1 MDRLQTLKAKK
12 QRRIVGLMSGTSADG
27 IDAALVE
34 VEGAGP
40 GTRVRVLAFETLAL
54 DEGLRQGVFALFGEG
69 TSLDELCQLN
79 VALGEAFARAA
90 LGVIRV
96 AGLEAAAVDLIG
108 SHGQTVRHLPSGRP
122 PSTLQIGEPAVIA
135 QHTGIVTIADF
146 RPADMALGGQGAPLV
161 PLVDALLFGHGLR
174 GRAMLNIGGIAN
186 ATILP
191 AGGEAAQAW
200 AFDLGPGNALI
211 DGAAARFSGG
221 REACDRDGRGAAA
234 GKVNEQVLAGLLAHP
249 FLHLSP
255 PKSTGREQF
264 GAAYLEELFG
274 RHALEPADW
283 LATLTAFTA
292 RSIAQGLGRFALT
305 RTAVDEVWVSG
316 GGAHNPVL
324 MAQLR
329 ADLPGMKV
337 GALDELGISVDAKE
351 AVAFAV
357 LANET
362 LMERPGNLPAATGA
376 RRPAVLGKICLV

>member
-12 QRRIVGLMSGTSADG
+12 SRRIVGLMSGTSADG

-40 GTRVRVLAFETLAL
+40 GTRIKLLAFQTLPMH
-54 DEGLRQGVFALFGEG
+54 DTLRQGVFSLFGPAA
-69 TSLDELCQLN
+69 TLDELCQLN
-79 VALGEAFARAA
+79 FALGEAFAQAA
-90 LGVIRV
+90 LEVIRG
-96 AGLEAAAVDLIG
+96 AGLEPRAVDLIG
-108 SHGQTVRHLPSGRP
+108 SHGQTVRHLPLGRP
-122 PSTLQIGEPAVIA
+122 ASTLQIGEPAVIA
-135 QHTGIVTIADF
+135 QHTGIPTIADF

-161 PLVDALLFGHGLR
+161 PLVDFLLFGHGLR

-186 ATILP
+186 ATLLP
-191 AGGEAAQAW
+191 AGGEAGQAW

-221 REACDRDGRGAAA
+221 REHCDRDGRGAAA
-234 GKVNEQVLAGLLAHP
+234 GKVHEEVLAELLTHE
-249 FLHLSP
+249 FLHLPP

-264 GAAYLEELFG
+264 GAAFLESLFS
-274 RHALEPADW
+274 RHRLEPADW

-292 RSIAQGLGRFALT
+292 RSIAEGLARFALG

-324 MAQLR
+324 MARLR
-329 ADLPGMKV
+329 ADLPGLKV
-337 GALDELGISVDAKE
+337 GSLDELGISVDAKE

-376 RRPAVLGKICLV
+376 RGPAVLGKICLV

>member
-12 QRRIVGLMSGTSADG
+12 SRRIVGLMSGTSADG

-40 GTRVRVLAFETLAL
+40 GTRVNLLAFQTLPMHNT
-54 DEGLRQGVFALFGEG
+54 LRQGVFSLFGPEA
-69 TSLDELCQLN
+69 TLDELCQLN
-79 VALGEAFARAA
+79 VALGEAFAQAA
-90 LGVIRV
+90 LEVIRT
-96 AGLEAAAVDLIG
+96 AGLAPRAVDLIG
-108 SHGQTVRHLPSGRP
+108 SHGQTVRHLPKGSP
-122 PSTLQIGEPAVIA
+122 ASTLQIGEPAVIA
-135 QHTGIVTIADF
+135 QHTGIPTIADF

-161 PLVDALLFGHGLR
+161 PLVDFLLFGHGLR
-174 GRAMLNIGGIAN
+174 GRALLNIGGIAN

-211 DGAAARFSGG
+211 DGAAVRFSGG
-221 REACDRDGRGAAA
+221 REPCDRDGRGAAA
-234 GKVNEQVLAGLLAHP
+234 GQVDEALLTELLAHE
-249 FLHLSP
+249 FLYLPP

-264 GAAYLEELFG
+264 GAAFLEELFS
-274 RHALEPADW
+274 RHRLEPADW

-292 RSIAQGLGRFALT
+292 RSIAEGLARFALG

-324 MAQLR
+324 MARLR

-337 GALDELGISVDAKE
+337 GSLDELGIPVDAKE

-376 RRPAVLGKICLV
+376 RGPAVLGKICLV